1 MYKTIYEYTYKSA
14 LNWKFEVQITLK
26 NLLNEPKKILVKLS
40 ARNTDKR
47 LYAFSLVG
55 LLSEINEQLFD
66 LKIKD
71 FLMREIETILENK
84 LFELKLNIRYSIAKY
99 SDCFEIV
106 DFNGNNSYIIH
117 LGDVN
122 NDYDL
127 MAERLINYLEDLALH
142 ERLNTKQVQH

>member
-1 MYKTIYEYTYKSA
+1 MYKTIYKYEYKSA

-26 NLLNEPKKILVKLS
+26 DVLNEPKKILVKLS
-40 ARNTDKR
+40 ARNTDKH

-55 LLSEINEQLFD
+55 LLNEINEQLFD

-84 LFELKLNIRYSIAKY
+84 LFELKLNIRYGVAKY
-99 SDCFEIV
+99 SDYFEVV
-106 DFNGNNSYIIH
+106 DFHGNNSYIIH
-117 LGDVN
+117 LDDAN

-127 MAERLINYLEDLALH
+127 MTEKLVNYLEDLAL
-142 ERLNTKQVQH
+142 NTK